1 MSCVF
6 IVLKYVLEV
15 VACTAPR
22 FWHRKCRYPRIRGF
36 MPIPQVPQ
44 FPMYGFI
51 CIFIGPKYI
60 PTYHPHTSNPQG
72 PSQPRM
78 YTPNPQCPLSAK
90 CDRGSQRCIGGCK
103 ASALLRLPC
112 AKLGHGV
119 TDENHLVS
127 VIPHLLCKI
136 VVRPSAQRAVLVLCT
151 RFGILQHRHALVAQ
165 LIKHAVGRRTPT

>member
-90 CDRGSQRCIGGCK
+90 CDRGSQRRRHSFRCIAFYIHIYRSKIYLNIPPSHFRPTGPIT
-103 ASALLRLPC
+103 AP
-112 AKLGHGV
+112 
-119 TDENHLVS
+119 
-127 VIPHLLCKI
+127 VIY
-136 VVRPSAQRAVLVLCT
+136 V
-151 RFGILQHRHALVAQ
+151 
-165 LIKHAVGRRTPT
+165 

>member
-90 CDRGSQRCIGGCK
+90 CDRGSQHMPMPMPMPMHSSRGDLPYRK
-103 ASALLRLPC
+103 VQRSVASLNLVFECYIMSHPRLW
-112 AKLGHGV
+112 AVAFTSDELG
-119 TDENHLVS
+119 TMSAN
-127 VIPHLLCKI
+127 PHPN
-136 VVRPSAQRAVLVLCT
+136 R
-151 RFGILQHRHALVAQ
+151 
-165 LIKHAVGRRTPT
+165 

>member
-90 CDRGSQRCIGGCK
+90 CDRGSQHQLGGPRAFFDPPRPLCFWF
-103 ASALLRLPC
+103 SS
-112 AKLGHGV
+112 V
-119 TDENHLVS
+119 TDLK
-127 VIPHLLCKI
+127 LT
-136 VVRPSAQRAVLVLCT
+136 PSSQS
-151 RFGILQHRHALVAQ
+151 GDM
-165 LIKHAVGRRTPT
+165 

>member
-1 MSCVF
+1 MACVV
-6 IVLKYVLEV
+6 IVLRHVLEV

-22 FWHRKCRYPRIRGF
+22 FWRRKCRYPRIRGF
-36 MPIPQVPQ
+36 MLIPQAPQ

-90 CDRGSQRCIGGCK
+90 CDRGSQPGPPSPPI
-103 ASALLRLPC
+103 LRYLYLYRRMGQ
-112 AKLGHGV
+112 AARQLARVTSSGV
-119 TDENHLVS
+119 LQIE
-127 VIPHLLCKI
+127 KI
-136 VVRPSAQRAVLVLCT
+136 
-151 RFGILQHRHALVAQ
+151 
-165 LIKHAVGRRTPT
+165 